1 MITSINQASTHK
13 GKKTDRVE
21 IDALLGLMYFRGIVG
36 VNLYMTDRLFSNDSN
51 IFLCNN
57 VKKLFQISQR
67 PRFLGQTTRHNTAVG
82 NR

>member
-1 MITSINQASTHK
+1 MITSRNQGSTHK
-13 GKKTDRVE
+13 AQKTERVE
-21 IDALLGLMYFRGIVG
+21 IDVLFGLMYFRGIVG

-51 IFLCNN
+51 IFLCN

-67 PRFLGQTTRHNTAVG
+67 PRFLRNNTAVG